1 MVQLQLNVAPI
12 NTAHSASQ
20 LLQHA
25 RLVNRLLEQ
34 MPQQNTIVRLAHQ
47 ASTAHLTPVAP
58 SKLLHAQRESIAL
71 EVLQVQQ
78 ERVPAQRDLI
88 VHWEA
93 LVGFLASLER
103 LVHVLV

>member
-1 MVQLQLNVAPI
+1 
-12 NTAHSASQ
+12 
-20 LLQHA
+20 
-25 RLVNRLLEQ
+25 

-47 ASTAHLTPVAP
+47 ASTAHLTPLGL

-78 ERVPAQRDLI
+78 ERGTAQRDLI
-88 VHWEA
+88 VHPEA
-93 LVGFLASLER
+93 LVGFLANLER